1 MATSKPFG
9 VAAMENQSIAASDKF
24 ESIKIFGLRVKM
36 DALLIDGA
44 ISAVENCIF
53 YECCIENAVGALI
66 LAKKVDLS
74 KILKTSHAFC
84 KNCCELYTPCHV
96 GEWIDKN
103 PELYDSEIAVY
114 RELLLMCPD
123 NINIDVVPYSE
134 SEVNTFGHVSEV
146 TDEEKLRQLYTV
158 CLG

>member
-1 MATSKPFG
+1 MLS
-9 VAAMENQSIAASDKF
+9 
-24 ESIKIFGLRVKM
+24 VKM
-36 DALLIDGA
+36 ESVSRA
-44 ISAVENCIF
+44 ITAIENCIF
-53 YECCIENAVGALI
+53 YESCIDEAVAAII

-74 KILKTSHAFC
+74 QILKTSHAFC
-84 KNCCELYTPCHV
+84 NNRCDLYTPCHV

-114 RELLLMCPD
+114 RELLILCPE
-123 NINIDVVPYSE
+123 NINIDIVPYSE

-146 TDEEKLRQLYTV
+146 SNDEKLRQIYTV